1 MSPTRSFAATA
12 ALGFAVMVSLP
23 AVASA
28 ATSPYQP
35 DVPLCTVGG
44 SAVVDAKAAPNS
56 SVTLAISNA
65 GASVPI
71 AVTGAGSAV
80 VSTAQGTS
88 NAAGA
93 ASLPESVGS
102 TGSATFTVT
111 TPSGTGTCA
120 VTVLSNGVASPSV
133 QPPATSAVPVTTS
146 GGSSTPGA
154 SLPNTGGGDVFPL
167 TIGGIALVAT
177 GIGMVAATRTR
188 RRSTR

>member
-1 MSPTRSFAATA
+1 MSPARSFAATA

-28 ATSPYQP
+28 DTSYTP

-44 SAVVDAKAAPNS
+44 SAVVSAKAAPNS

-71 AVTGAGSAV
+71 AVTGSGTAV

-88 NAAGA
+88 DAAGA
-93 ASLPESVGS
+93 ASLPESVGAAG
-102 TGSATFTVT
+102 TATFTVT

-120 VTVLSNGVASPSV
+120 VTVVSGGSASPSV
-133 QPPATSAVPVTTS
+133 EPPTTTS
-146 GGSSTPGA
+146 GGGSTPGA
-154 SLPNTGGGDVFPL
+154 SLPNTGGSDVFPL

-177 GIGMVAATRTR
+177 GVGMIAVTRTR
-188 RRSTR
+188 RRTSR